1 MLLLLEILLQTAG
14 SGRADQELHVPLRAE
29 DTTQNIEKQQL
40 QYEEFT
46 KAAVVSDSQQ
56 CSKIGKDILQKGGSA
71 VDAAVAVFLCIGTV
85 QFYFSGIGGGGF
97 MIVYKR
103 AEKMMYGFDYRETIP
118 RNVNKTLFEDKRKK
132 FRGKKL
138 VCRTKSLSSGSP
150 HLGICAPAFI
160 KNWSAQF

>member
-1 MLLLLEILLQTAG
+1 MLLLLEMLLDIVG
-14 SGRADQELHVPLRAE
+14 PGRADQDLHVPLRAE

-56 CSKIGKDILQKGGSA
+56 CSKIGKNILQKGGSA

-85 QFYFSGIGGGGF
+85 QFYYSGIGGGGF

-103 AEKMMYGFDYRETIP
+103 NEQKMYGFDYRETIP
-118 RNVNKTLFEDKRKK
+118 RNANKSAFDDKNKK
-132 FRGKKL
+132 CFGKQL
-138 VCRTKSLSSGSP
+138 HSTQIFLSIS
-150 HLGICAPAFI
+150 
-160 KNWSAQF
+160 